1 MHEPTWSIPDMA
13 VILPYI
19 IFYLFDTS
27 QVFKIYIML
36 NCSMILDSNILNF
49 GDYSSDGSINNLVDA
64 SKYGEV
70 FLVGAGPGDPEL
82 LTIRALRLLQS
93 ADVIVYDALVSDDV
107 MALVNKTAELIY
119 VGKTRSNHTL
129 PQDEINTLLIRLAL
143 QGKNVVRLK
152 GGDPFIFGRG
162 GEEIETLAAWGI
174 PFQVVPGISA
184 ANGVS
189 SYAGIPLTHR
199 DYAQSVLYTTGHLKD
214 GTVNLDWTAL
224 TRPHQTVVIY
234 MGLGGLAEICNNM
247 IAHGQSPDLPAV
259 AVQQGTTKN
268 QKVVTG
274 TLSTLNN
281 LVVVA
286 KLKSPCLII
295 VGEVV
300 KLREKLAWFESKD
313 KSVLTDKLESHDL
326 SLPMNSDPKTYI
338 LNTIGY

>member
-1 MHEPTWSIPDMA
+1 MT
-13 VILPYI
+13 
-19 IFYLFDTS
+19 
-27 QVFKIYIML
+27 
-36 NCSMILDSNILNF
+36 LDSNILNI
-49 GDYSSDGSINNLVDA
+49 GDYSSDENIANNVVDA
-64 SKYGEV
+64 SNYGEV

-93 ADVIVYDALVSDDV
+93 ADVVVYDALVSDEV
-107 MALVNKTAELIY
+107 MALVHKDAERIY
-119 VGKTRSNHTL
+119 VGKTLANHTL
-129 PQDEINTLLIRLAL
+129 PQHEINTLLIKLAL

-162 GEEIETLAAWGI
+162 GEEIETLAAWSI

-214 GTVNLDWTAL
+214 GTVNLDWAAL

-247 IAHGQSPDLPAV
+247 IAHGQSPDLPAAV
-259 AVQQGTTKN
+259 VQQGTTKN
-268 QKVVTG
+268 QKVIAG
-274 TLSTLNN
+274 TLSTLNT
-281 LVVVA
+281 LVIA
-286 KLKSPCLII
+286 ARLKSPCLII

-300 KLREKLAWFESKD
+300 KLREKLAWFEPKHISAAI
-313 KSVLTDKLESHDL
+313 DKLEGYDL
-326 SLPMNSDPKTYI
+326 NLPTNSDTKNYI